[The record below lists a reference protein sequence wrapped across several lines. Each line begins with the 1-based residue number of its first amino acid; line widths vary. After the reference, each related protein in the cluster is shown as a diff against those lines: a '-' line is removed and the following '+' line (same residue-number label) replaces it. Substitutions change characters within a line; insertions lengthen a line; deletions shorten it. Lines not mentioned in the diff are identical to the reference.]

1 MRTLS
6 EIRINVLKSTRE
18 ETLNTTLANEFINN
32 TLMEINDPAWA
43 TGGHTHNWTF
53 NRRKYTLT
61 TVADTEFY
69 VLPRD
74 LDRVGLIRQT
84 DSPIKLTQVPDNIF
98 YRLIPNPT
106 ATGNPSYY
114 RLWEEEGLS
123 TRLDADDTID
133 IVSSSTSDTTQTVTV
148 TGYDTNGIKYSEEYS
163 LNGTTTVSGTT
174 TFDAGN
180 PIKVS
185 KSAVTVGN
193 ITVTE
198 NSGGSTLVVVGKE
211 ERSPR
216 FKVIGLYPIPGS
228 AISVYIE
235 YYTRIRRIVNE
246 ADVPDID
253 NKWIWIV
260 RAGGLAKIYQYQNK
274 LEDYLAAQKVYKE
287 GVKSMVKA
295 DLTNPDY
302 MPILRRSGLLRDS
315 VPFINRWYDYNAT

>member
-1 MRTLS
+1 METLA
-6 EIRINVLKSTRE
+6 EIRSNLRDTTRE
-18 ETLNTTLANEFINN
+18 TQINTLIDEFINM

-198 NSGGSTLVVVGKE
+198 NSGGATLVVVGKE

-235 YYTRIRRIVNE
+235 YYTRIRRVVNE